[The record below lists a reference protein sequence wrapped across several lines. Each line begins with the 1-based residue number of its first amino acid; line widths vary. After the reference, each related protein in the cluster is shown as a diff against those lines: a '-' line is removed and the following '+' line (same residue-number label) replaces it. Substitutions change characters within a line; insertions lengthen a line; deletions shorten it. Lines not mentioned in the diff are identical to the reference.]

1 MSTLS
6 NEFVTLRAKP
16 EGAELCSIQ
25 TSDGTEH
32 LWQADPSVWSRHAPI
47 LFPIV
52 GKLKN
57 NQYAHN
63 GKMYELPQHG
73 FARDMTFALLEQ
85 TEDTLVYQLLPT
97 NETNTVY
104 PFDFELRVLY
114 RLNGNSITVEYEVR
128 NHGQDTMPF
137 SIGAHPGFNLPSKLD
152 ECFLTLEKETLKH
165 LAKETPHS
173 NFVGQASLYSES
185 LCPAHAPEY
194 GKRVLQESRLNS
206 LQAHLLSDDG
216 LLSSETVS
224 LTNQSDCIP
233 ITQTLFDRDAL
244 ILLDVDFEKLTIA
257 SQKSDTRIALEFSG
271 FPQLGIWAK
280 PGAPYICIEPWFG
293 YADPQE
299 PYGDISNK
307 PGIQI
312 LPAGETFRCTQRITI
327 ESFVS

>member
-6 NEFVTLRAKP
+6 NEFVILRAKP
-16 EGAELCSIQ
+16 EGAELYSIQ

-32 LWQADPSVWSRHAPI
+32 LWQADPSIWSRHAPI

-57 NQYAHN
+57 DQYTHR
-63 GKMYELPQHG
+63 GKTYTLPQHG

-85 TEDTLVYQLLPT
+85 TKNTLVYELLPT
-97 NETNTVY
+97 DETKAVY
-104 PFDFELRVLY
+104 PFDFELRVTY
-114 RLNGNSITVEYEVR
+114 RLNGNRITVEYEVR

-137 SIGAHPGFNLPSKLD
+137 SIGAHPGFNLPGKLD
-152 ECFLTLEKETLKH
+152 ECFLTLEKEEMLT
-165 LAKETPHS
+165 
-173 NFVGQASLYSES
+173 
-185 LCPAHAPEY
+185 
-194 GKRVLQESRLNS
+194 
-206 LQAHLLSDDG
+206 AHLLGDDG

-233 ITQTLFDRDAL
+233 ITQTLFDCDAL
-244 ILLDVDFEKLTIA
+244 ILLDVDFEKMSIG
-257 SQKSDTRIALEFSG
+257 SKNSDTRIALEFSG

-280 PGAPYICIEPWFG
+280 PGAPYVCIEPWFG

-299 PYGDISNK
+299 PYGEISNK

-312 LPAGETFRCTQRITI
+312 LPVGETFRCTQRIMI
-327 ESFVS
+327 EPFVS